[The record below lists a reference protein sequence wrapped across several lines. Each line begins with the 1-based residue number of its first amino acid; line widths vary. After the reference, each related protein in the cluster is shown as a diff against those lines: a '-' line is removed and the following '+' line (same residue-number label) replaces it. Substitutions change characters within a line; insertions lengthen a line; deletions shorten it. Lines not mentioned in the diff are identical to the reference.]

1 MIFPPSWLLHPTVK
15 GAQVHEELGAGQ
27 AGDVVRLDTVTEIE
41 ARRRVHDRVWKHLRR
56 LAVHGDGEVR
66 AAHDE
71 VSLVPLLHGEIVDGL
86 SFLHQAQVVAVQEH
100 LSGRSLFELKELTH
114 RS

>member
-41 ARRRVHDRVWKHLRR
+41 ARRRFTIGFGNVCGGWPSTVTEKSAPRTTR
-56 LAVHGDGEVR
+56 
-66 AAHDE
+66 
-71 VSLVPLLHGEIVDGL
+71 
-86 SFLHQAQVVAVQEH
+86 
-100 LSGRSLFELKELTH
+100 
-114 RS
+114 